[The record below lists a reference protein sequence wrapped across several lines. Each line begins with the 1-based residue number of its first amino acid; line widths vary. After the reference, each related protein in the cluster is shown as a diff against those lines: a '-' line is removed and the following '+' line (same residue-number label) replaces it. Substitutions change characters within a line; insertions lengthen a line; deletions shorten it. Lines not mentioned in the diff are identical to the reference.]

1 MTEPLYR
8 DDAYLAEAE
17 AVVRAAGPEGI
28 ELDRTIF
35 YASSGGQPGD
45 TGWLAFDGGRL
56 AVDRDRAPGRRP
68 RPHPAPRRART
79 RCCRRRG
86 RRCGWRSTGSGG
98 TG

>member
-1 MTEPLYR
+1 MTELLYR

-45 TGWLAFDGGRL
+45 TGRL
-56 AVDRDRAPGRRP
+56 SLRRRP
-68 RPHPAPRRART
+68 AGGDRRPSIPTATAAASCTSSPRT
-79 RCCRRRG
+79 RRCRRRG